1 MAKVVTRFAPSPT
14 GYLHIGGARTALF
27 NWLFARHHG
36 GEFLMRVEDTDRK
49 RYTPEAVE
57 TIYASMKWLGLD
69 WDRDAV
75 SQFEGAA
82 HHGEIAEEMVTRG
95 TAYRCFSTPDE
106 IAAFRDTAKE
116 AGTSTRFMSPWR
128 DVPADEHPD
137 LPSVIRLKAP
147 LDGST
152 TIEDAVQGT
161 VTWKNETLDD
171 LILTRSDG
179 TPTYMLA
186 VVVDDHEMGVTHV
199 IRGDDHLT
207 NAARQTLIY
216 QGMGWD
222 VPVWAHIP
230 LIHGE
235 DGKKLSKRHGAVGV
249 EEYRDMGY
257 PPEAMRN
264 YLARLG
270 WSHGDDEFFT
280 TEQAVSWFDLD
291 GVGKSAARFDFKKLG
306 NLTQQHFKAMDDGVL
321 TENFCE
327 FIATH
332 KDVTLNSEQ
341 TKQLSDAM
349 PMLKD
354 RAKSYLDLL
363 ESSHF
368 LISERPF
375 TPDEKASALLNSVSI
390 GILNK
395 LTSRLQHVTWTHEKI
410 EETLREFAQD
420 ESLKLGEVL
429 QPLRAALTGRTVS
442 PSVFNLMEILG
453 SQESLARLEDA
464 INRPN

>member
-1 MAKVVTRFAPSPT
+1 
-14 GYLHIGGARTALF
+14 
-27 NWLFARHHG
+27 
-36 GEFLMRVEDTDRK
+36 
-49 RYTPEAVE
+49 
-57 TIYASMKWLGLD
+57 
-69 WDRDAV
+69 
-75 SQFEGAA
+75 
-82 HHGEIAEEMVTRG
+82 
-95 TAYRCFSTPDE
+95 
-106 IAAFRDTAKE
+106 
-116 AGTSTRFMSPWR
+116 MSPWR
-128 DVPADEHPD
+128 DVAPEDHPD

-147 LDGST
+147 LESST
-152 TIEDAVQGT
+152 TIEDAVQGE

-171 LILTRSDG
+171 LILTRSNG

-186 VVVDDHEMGVTHV
+186 VVVDDHDMGVTHV

-222 VPVWAHIP
+222 VPTWAHIP

-257 PPEAMRN
+257 PAEAMRN

-270 WSHGDDEFFT
+270 WSHGDDEYFT
-280 TEQAVSWFDLD
+280 TEQAVDWFDLD

-306 NLTQQHFKAMDDGVL
+306 NLTQQHFKSTDDAIL
-321 TENFCE
+321 TQSFCK

-332 KDVTLNSEQ
+332 KDIKLDSEQ
-341 TKQLSDAM
+341 TAQLSKTM
-349 PMLKD
+349 PLLKE

-375 TPDEKASALLNSVSI
+375 EPDEKASALLNSVSI
-390 GILNK
+390 GILKK
-395 LTSRLQHVTWTHEKI
+395 LTSRLQHVRWAHEEI
-410 EETLREFAQD
+410 EETLRGFAQD